1 MKWSYTVARVLGID
15 LKVHLTFAL
24 ILAWGAAQWSG
35 WGLEGMAFGVLLT
48 LLLFLCVTLHEF
60 GHAIAAQKFGI
71 AVREIVLL
79 PIGGMAVLA
88 KNPSRPLHELVIAA
102 AGPAVNV
109 VIAVLL
115 AIALAIKASLTG
127 LDPAAIVEIGRQGP
141 GLATALVWLLGA
153 NIALVLFNLIPA
165 LPMDGGR
172 IFRGLLGLFL
182 DWSKATRIAAV
193 TGQVLAV
200 GLAILALIG
209 GNLVLLLIAV
219 MVFMGAG
226 SAGAEERAR
235 TVLSTQR
242 VGDAYNKH
250 ALVLAEGDPVSKVS
264 DYLLTS
270 YQPDFA
276 VMRGSELAGVVR
288 RIDVLEALERETHDV
303 PVVRIMQRRLPQ
315 VAPWMSLEQVQQALV
330 DADCDVAAVFDGS
343 RFLGLVNRDDL
354 AEAMVILEFMR
365 RGSATLPRVRRAPAT
380 PPPLPIR
387 VPATGSWSHRRNADS
402 VR

>member
-1 MKWSYTVARVLGID
+1 MKWSYTFARVLGID
-15 LKVHLTFAL
+15 VKVHITFAL

-115 AIALAIKASLTG
+115 AIGLAIKSNLTG
-127 LDPAAIVEIGRQGP
+127 LDPASIIETAKQGP
-141 GLATALVWLLGA
+141 GLATALVWLLGT
-153 NIALVLFNLIPA
+153 NIALVVFNMIPA
-165 LPMDGGR
+165 FPMDGGR
-172 IFRGLLGLFL
+172 IFRGLLGLFMN
-182 DWSKATRIAAV
+182 WSKATRIAAA
-193 TGQVLAV
+193 TGQVIAV
-200 GLAILALIG
+200 GLGILALLN
-209 GNLVLLLIAV
+209 GNFVLLLIAV

-226 SAGAEERAR
+226 SAGAEDRAR

-250 ALVLAEGDPVSKVS
+250 ALVLSEGDPVSKVS

-276 VMRGSELAGVVR
+276 VMRGSELVGVVR

-303 PVVRIMQRRLPQ
+303 PVVRIMLHRLPQ
-315 VAPWMSLEQVQQALV
+315 VAPWMSLEQVQQALI
-330 DADCDVAAVFDGS
+330 DADSDVAAVFDGD

-354 AEAMVILEFMR
+354 AEALVILEFMR
-365 RGSATLPRVRRAPAT
+365 RGSVVPPMIRRDPAT

-387 VPATGSWSHRRNADS
+387 TPAAGSWGQRWNADS
-402 VR
+402 SR